1 MTGTAAGGASV
12 RAEVTRPEQVHLGTV
27 RHTHLGTISTAVA
40 PLLHGPPRPAR
51 VVAATRHAVHLA
63 TGDQEL
69 PALAVVTRDA
79 ILLPNA
85 LVLPFSSA
93 DRPLDLNAP
102 WAGFGSGRVV
112 IGTVRF
118 EPEASWTPPRV
129 QDAFSP
135 PDPARL
141 GRVAALLDAS
151 AQPLPPPLA
160 PRLTDLRHAL
170 HTDDAGEVRRA
181 ARALVGLGPGLTPSG
196 DDILCGALLAS
207 RAWEGP
213 LAPLSEAVTDATLR
227 TPLLS
232 AALLRHAARGECVP
246 QAHSFLRAV
255 SGDGAL
261 EPALR
266 ALLAVGHH
274 SGGDLARG
282 VLAVGLS
289 RAGATPGVRD
299 DYPVNYPRLKPGLA
313 ARVITGDDEARLH
326 PALTR

>member
-1 MTGTAAGGASV
+1 MTGTPAGGGSV
-12 RAEVTRPEQVHLGTV
+12 RAGVTRPEHVHLGTV
-27 RHTHLGTISTAVA
+27 SHVHLGTISTAVA
-40 PLLHGPPRPAR
+40 PLLHGPFRPAR
-51 VVAATRHAVHLA
+51 VVAATRYAVHLA
-63 TGDQEL
+63 TGDREL

-79 ILLPNA
+79 IRLPNA

-102 WAGFGSGRVV
+102 WAGVGAGRVV
-112 IGTVRF
+112 IGPVRF

-129 QDAFSP
+129 QDASSP
-135 PDPARL
+135 PDPARIRQL
-141 GRVAALLDAS
+141 TVLLDALS
-151 AQPLPPPLA
+151 QPLPPPLA

-170 HTDDAGEVRRA
+170 HTDKSSEVLRA
-181 ARALVGLGPGLTPSG
+181 ARTLVGLGPGLTPSG

-207 RAWEGP
+207 RAWGGP
-213 LAPLSEAVTDATLR
+213 LAPLSEAVADATLR

-232 AALLRHAARGECVP
+232 AALLRHAVRGECVP
-246 QAHSFLRAV
+246 QAHAFLR
-255 SGDGAL
+255 SLRGDGAL

-266 ALLAVGHH
+266 ELLAVGHH

-289 RAGATPGVRD
+289 RACAATGDRD

>member
-1 MTGTAAGGASV
+1 
-12 RAEVTRPEQVHLGTV
+12 VTRPEQVHLSTVRHVHLGTV

-40 PLLHGPPRPAR
+40 PLLHGPSRPAH
-51 VVAATRHAVHLA
+51 VVAATRYAVHLA
-63 TGDQEL
+63 TGDRES

-79 ILLPNA
+79 IRLPNA

-93 DRPLDLNAP
+93 DRPLDLNTP
-102 WAGFGSGRVV
+102 WAGFGAGRVV
-112 IGTVRF
+112 IGPLRF

-129 QDAFSP
+129 QGASSP
-135 PDPARL
+135 PGLARI
-141 GRVAALLDAS
+141 RQVTVLLDAA

-160 PRLTDLRHAL
+160 PRMTDLSHAL
-170 HTDDAGEVRRA
+170 HADEAGEVRRA

-207 RAWEGP
+207 RAWGGP
-213 LAPLSEAVTDATLR
+213 LAPLSEAVADATLR

-232 AALLRHAARGECVP
+232 AALLRHAVRGECVP
-246 QAHSFLRAV
+246 QALAFLRAL
-255 SGDGAL
+255 SGDGVL

-266 ALLAVGHH
+266 ELLAVGHH